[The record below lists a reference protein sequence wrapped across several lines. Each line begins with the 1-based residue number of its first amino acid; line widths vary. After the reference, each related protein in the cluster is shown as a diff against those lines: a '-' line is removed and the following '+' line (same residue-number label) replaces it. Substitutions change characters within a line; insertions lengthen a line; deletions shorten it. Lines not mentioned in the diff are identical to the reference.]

1 MEPASYN
8 TLLQAVRSG
17 EPQDFA
23 QIQLGGNTPLV
34 DPQCGLA
41 FDLEGTDCHQLA
53 IGTPPAVPSRQM
65 ADAAIENYWMALC
78 RDLNFTQYG
87 NEPLTQAA
95 IAELNSLAAFGGPH
109 PVTPQN
115 LFRGFAPGDVLGPYL
130 SQFILQP
137 LTYGAIPSRRCR

>member
-1 MEPASYN
+1 
-8 TLLQAVRSG
+8 
-17 EPQDFA
+17 
-23 QIQLGGNTPLV
+23 
-34 DPQCGLA
+34 
-41 FDLEGTDCHQLA
+41 
-53 IGTPPAVPSRQM
+53 M

-115 LFRGFAPGDVLGPYL
+115 LFRGFTLGDVLGPYP

-137 LTYGAIPSRRCR
+137 LTYGAIPVTQMMTTYLPGLDYMTDQTSWLAVQNG